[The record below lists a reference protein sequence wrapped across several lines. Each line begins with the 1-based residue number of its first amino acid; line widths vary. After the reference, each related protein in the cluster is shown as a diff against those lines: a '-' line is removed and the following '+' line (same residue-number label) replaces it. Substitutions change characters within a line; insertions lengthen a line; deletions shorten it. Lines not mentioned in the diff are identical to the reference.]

1 MLCRLDRYIR
11 YILPNHLSTMALRRA
26 ILLACAAMMS
36 SRPRC
41 EAFSSGRPT
50 APPTAHP
57 SYEVGSSSPHNCR
70 HHPPSSATTAG
81 VALAAALSGRAGV
94 DVEDRS
100 RSNIVR
106 ITTHEDYLEF
116 LQQDDRV
123 CVISEFII
131 FLVYTYCGVHS
142 VFGKVA

>member
-1 MLCRLDRYIR
+1 MV
-11 YILPNHLSTMALRRA
+11 LRRA

-36 SRPRC
+36 GRPRC

-57 SYEVGSSSPHNCR
+57 SYEVRSSSPHNRR
-70 HHPPSSATTAG
+70 HHPPSTG

-100 RSNIVR
+100 RSNIAR

-123 CVISEFII
+123 CVISEFIS
-131 FLVYTYCGVHS
+131 F
-142 VFGKVA
+142 F

>member
-1 MLCRLDRYIR
+1 MLSSLID
-11 YILPNHLSTMALRRA
+11 ILLTFLFTSAMALRRA

-36 SRPRC
+36 AHPRC
-41 EAFSSGRPT
+41 EAFFSGRPT

-57 SYEVGSSSPHNCR
+57 SYDVITSSPHNRR
-70 HHPPSSATTAG
+70 HHTPSAATTG

-100 RSNIVR
+100 RPNIVR

-123 CVISEFII
+123 CVISESI
-131 FLVYTYCGVHS
+131 
-142 VFGKVA
+142 VF